1 MALRAV
7 LMAWNDV
14 YCFFLFFLFFFSP
27 IVLDQS
33 FFPSNQQS
41 GSDDVAS
48 IRANADFFIVYP
60 TNERQERSLLSSLSS
75 GKKFRDLQILLQ
87 HSLLGSASTYSKPSD
102 DFRISKPCLLISNC
116 PETSPFFRIRESLNN
131 TRPSDGLRLP
141 FSVLN
146 LKKGSHGNGEIE
158 EERKLEEK
166 EGEEDEA
173 DSQGT
178 ESGKEGGHKRESS

>member
-1 MALRAV
+1 M
-7 LMAWNDV
+7 
-14 YCFFLFFLFFFSP
+14 
-27 IVLDQS
+27 LDQS

-166 EGEEDEA
+166 EGEEEEA

-178 ESGKEGGHKRESS
+178 ESRKEGGNKRESS

>member
-7 LMAWNDV
+7 WMALNGV
-14 YCFFLFFLFFFSP
+14 YCFFLFFFAP

-158 EERKLEEK
+158 EERKAEEK
-166 EGEEDEA
+166 EEEEEA
-173 DSQGT
+173 ESRGT
-178 ESGKEGGHKRESS
+178 ESKKEAGNKKESS